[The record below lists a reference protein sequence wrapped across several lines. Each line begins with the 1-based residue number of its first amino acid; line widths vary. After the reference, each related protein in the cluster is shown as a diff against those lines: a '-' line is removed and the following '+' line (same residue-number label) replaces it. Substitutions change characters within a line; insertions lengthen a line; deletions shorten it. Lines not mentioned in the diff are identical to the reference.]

1 MEYGYTQQ
9 LWSPPRGRTLEEVRA
24 FLQRMGLSYARGI
37 EHTAVVRDGTG
48 AVAATAS
55 LEGHVIK
62 CVAVDPDAQGAG
74 LTATVVT
81 ALRQKPWSRAC
92 AACSSTPS
100 RKTWRNSAAW
110 ASTRWPGR
118 KRPC

>member
-55 LEGHVIK
+55 L
-62 CVAVDPDAQGAG
+62 
-74 LTATVVT
+74 
-81 ALRQKPWSRAC
+81 
-92 AACSSTPS
+92 
-100 RKTWRNSAAW
+100 
-110 ASTRWPGR
+110 
-118 KRPC
+118 

>member
-24 FLQRMGLSYARGI
+24 FLQRMGLSYAQGI

-62 CVAVDPDAQGAG
+62 CVAVDPDAQGA
-74 LTATVVT
+74 
-81 ALRQKPWSRAC
+81 LRHGKGVPASGRRRPRRRGPWEDR
-92 AACSSTPS
+92 
-100 RKTWRNSAAW
+100 R
-110 ASTRWPGR
+110 GGG
-118 KRPC
+118 